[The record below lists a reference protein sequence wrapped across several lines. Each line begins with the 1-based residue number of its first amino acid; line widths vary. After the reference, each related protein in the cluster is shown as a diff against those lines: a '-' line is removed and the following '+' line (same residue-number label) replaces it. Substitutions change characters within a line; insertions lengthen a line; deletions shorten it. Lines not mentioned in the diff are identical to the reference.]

1 MKFSAMKKQQFI
13 SLSVNI
19 FIVLLC
25 IFVLSSIFLFRP
37 FDGVFPDTESY
48 LNMRVA
54 DDFNFYDELSY
65 DGRVA
70 TYALGLPLILLLTF
84 GFGFL
89 LPLLCGLLV
98 LYLFW
103 KILLKFNF
111 VTQLSKVA
119 VVILLLSPP
128 FIYLFTTLNQYFF
141 PLFLSFLAF
150 YLLLL
155 DKRWT
160 KNCSIVLTVIL
171 PLFSLVIAISYLTL
185 LALYVLYKDKEK
197 RKLFL
202 WVLGLSFLITFIN
215 FILLTIF
222 AGFPERFLFS
232 LNIFGVTSRLLISEF
247 GSHYGLSLFG
257 LIAAIAGT
265 LSVWKRKYNNLFYF
279 FMILAFIFL
288 TLLRIE
294 FIYVLNIFVCIFAAK
309 GILYFW
315 RKPWATKT
323 LQHFVILILFCGLL
337 FSCVAQI
344 DKLVEST
351 PNADIIEGLN
361 ELEALEEG
369 VVFSHYSRG
378 NWITYA
384 GHANVMDENFL
395 FAPNVNDRWVD
406 SNAMFGY
413 RDKASVLNVID
424 KYEIKYIWIDNEMK
438 DMLWD
443 SNEDGLL
450 FVLNYD
456 LTTFNKVFENDYVQI
471 WMVE

>member
-1 MKFSAMKKQQFI
+1 MKKQQSI

-25 IFVLSSIFLFRP
+25 IFVLSSMFLFRP

-48 LNMRVA
+48 LNLRVA
-54 DDFNFYDELSY
+54 DDFNFYDGLSY
-65 DGRVA
+65 GGRIA
-70 TYALGLPLILLLTF
+70 AYSLGLPFILQLVPWF
-84 GFGFL
+84 DFL

-98 LYLFW
+98 LFLFW

-119 VVILLLSPP
+119 VVVLLLSPP

-155 DKRWT
+155 DKKWT
-160 KNCSIVLTVIL
+160 KYCSVVLTVIL

-185 LALYVLYKDKEK
+185 LVLYVLYKDKEK
-197 RKLFL
+197 RQLFL
-202 WVLGLSFLITFIN
+202 WILGLSFFITLLH
-215 FILLTIF
+215 FILLMIF
-222 AGFPERFLFS
+222 TGLPERFLFS
-232 LNIFGVTSRLLISEF
+232 LNIFGVTSKLLISEF
-247 GSHYGLSLFG
+247 GTHYGLSLFG
-257 LIAAIAGT
+257 LIAAIAGIV
-265 LSVWKRKYNNLFYF
+265 SVWKSKYDNLFYF
-279 FMILAFIFL
+279 FLILALVVL

-294 FIYVLNIFVCIFAAK
+294 FIYVLNIFICIFVAK

-315 RKPWATKT
+315 YKPWAAKT

-344 DKLVEST
+344 DKLVETT
-351 PNADIIEGLN
+351 PNSEIIEGLN
-361 ELEALEEG
+361 YLETLDEG

-413 RDKASVLNVID
+413 RDKASVMNIID

-438 DMLWD
+438 DMLWASD
-443 SNEDGLL
+443 EEGLL
-450 FVLNYD
+450 FVLKYD

-471 WMVE
+471 WMVEN